1 MNPVKRHIKQLVSF
15 AYFSLLATVTTITF
29 AAQEVPHNFF
39 SRLPAYEQV
48 SLSPD
53 GKKVAFVE
61 NLQKPMGIAL
71 LKVYDLS
78 EQKMMTLLQSDNKK
92 VKINWF
98 KWANKKVLMISAAYE
113 TKKSSVRFYQTR
125 LFSADISDED
135 AELTQMLRKTGG
147 RIGTTVG
154 RHISQFQDSVVD
166 WLPNEDDYILMQ
178 ADLDIQTLPDI
189 HRVNIYSG
197 RSKRV
202 ERGKRKIRYWYT
214 DRQGNP
220 RIGRSVDYDDGYIR
234 YLHKAN
240 EDSDWEELF
249 TYTTFD
255 DKPVSILGFGADPNI
270 LYYLGYI
277 NNYKALYRMYLDT
290 KKSEILLQHE
300 QYDVNGRLI
309 YSKVTNDVIGISDI
323 HSKFGRFYFDE
334 KNYDLHIALDQA
346 MPDKF
351 NTIVDLSN
359 DENIYILYSQADN
372 SPGRYFYGDRKNNQL
387 SLLFSKYPEL
397 NNVELPS
404 HKTVL
409 YKARDG
415 IEIEALVTLPLTGD
429 KPFPTIIHPHGGPG
443 ARDTKGFDPWV
454 AYLANKGY
462 AVIRPNFRGS
472 TGFGYEFA
480 QAQMGRWGLEMQDD
494 ITDAVTHFV
503 ETGITNPEKVCIFGA
518 SYGGYAAK
526 MATVKTPK
534 LFSCAVSFA
543 GVSDL
548 NRLAKT
554 QRRYLG
560 GKRTAEKQLGDER
573 DDLRERSPI
582 SHIDNI
588 QTPLLIMHGADDIIV
603 EVKQSREFAEELED
617 ENKNFKYVEFEYGDH
632 YLSIQQNRYM
642 FFIELENF
650 LNEHLGN

>member
-1 MNPVKRHIKQLVSF
+1 MTRIIKRLLKLAYLSFLVS
-15 AYFSLLATVTTITF
+15 VTTFSF
-29 AAQEVPHNFF
+29 ASQDVPHNFF

-78 EQKMMTLLQSDNKK
+78 KQEMTTLLQSDNKK

-98 KWANKKVLMISAAYE
+98 KWANTEVLMISAAYE
-113 TKKSSVRFYQTR
+113 TKTPNVRYYQTR
-125 LFSADISDED
+125 LFSADISSKD
-135 AELTQMLRKTGG
+135 AELTQMLRQTRG
-147 RIGTTVG
+147 RIGGTSIGGHT
-154 RHISQFQDSVVD
+154 SQFQDSVID
-166 WLPNEDDYILMQ
+166 WLPKEDDYILMQ
-178 ADLDIQTLPDI
+178 ADLDVQNLPDI
-189 HRVNIYSG
+189 YRVNIYNG

-214 DRQGNP
+214 DQQGNP

-255 DKPVSILGFGADPNI
+255 DKPVSILGFGADPNT
-270 LYYLGYI
+270 LYYLSYVD
-277 NNYKALYRMYLDT
+277 NYKALHKMSLDT
-290 KKSEILLQHE
+290 KESKVLLQHNE
-300 QYDVNGRLI
+300 YDVNGRLI
-309 YSKVTNDVIGISDI
+309 YSKVTNDVIGIRDI

-334 KNYDLHIALDQA
+334 KDYDLHIALDNA
-346 MPDKF
+346 IPDKF
-351 NTIVDLSN
+351 NNIVDLSD

-372 SPGRYFYGDRKNNQL
+372 SPGRYFYGDRKNKQL

-397 NNVELPS
+397 DNVKLPS
-404 HKTVL
+404 HKTMV

-415 IEIEALVTLPLTGD
+415 IEIEALVTLPLTGE
-429 KPFPTIIHPHGGPG
+429 KPYPTIIHPHGGPG
-443 ARDTKGFDPWV
+443 ARDTNGFDPWV
-454 AYLANKGY
+454 AYLANRGY
-462 AVIRPNFRGS
+462 AVVRPNFRGS

-494 ITDAVTHFV
+494 ITDALTHFV
-503 ETGITNPEKVCIFGA
+503 EAGVTNPEKVCIFGA

-526 MATVKTPK
+526 MATVKTPD
-534 LFSCAVSFA
+534 LFTCAVSFA

-548 NRLAKT
+548 SRLAKT

-560 GKRTAEKQLGDER
+560 GERTAERQLGDER
-573 DDLRERSPI
+573 DDLNARSPI
-582 SHIDNI
+582 TQIDKI
-588 QTPLLIMHGADDIIV
+588 KTPLLIMHGEDDIIV
-603 EVKQSREFAEELED
+603 EVKQSRDFAEELED

-642 FFIELENF
+642 FFIELEKF